1 MTPIRSDSMSV
12 LAIDLET
19 KNYAHEIGG
28 WGNTHMFRVSTVCTW
43 DGDKGTVYVD
53 KSLDDYKKPNTIV
66 KSLSDL
72 KYDLD
77 DHFEKGGILLG
88 HNIVS
93 FDLPVLKNAMDI
105 YCIKKYLD
113 KEAYIDTSRILSKEY
128 KERFS
133 LNNLV
138 QHTLKA
144 EKLMESA
151 EAPVMWKAGKYTEVV
166 DYCLKDCELV
176 YDLWKYG
183 QNNKVVKGFSLD
195 QEELLDLGVDW

>member
-1 MTPIRSDSMSV
+1 MSV

-19 KNYAHEIGG
+19 KNFAHEIGG
-28 WGNTHMFRVSTVCTW
+28 WGNTHMFRVSTVCTY

-88 HNIVS
+88 HNIVA

-113 KEAYIDTSRILSKEY
+113 NEAYIDTSRILSKEY

-138 QHTLKA
+138 QHTLKS

-183 QNNKVVKGFSLD
+183 QNNKVVKGFSLE